1 MLRLPL
7 PLRTPESDP
16 ATPPAAPA
24 TPPAP
29 PEAPKPADP
38 PKAASGPTEAE
49 ILARVRAEY
58 GGASAEQVKA
68 ALALAKAAEEAKKTD
83 AENLATARAEAEAVK
98 VRASAL
104 EAALKGHADRE
115 LASLTDTQRAAVVA
129 LAGDDPAKVIPAINT
144 LRPTWLVESA
154 PKAPPGNTAPP
165 AGTAPTPGTPVP
177 AVDHKAKLAAL
188 EANPYAHADYL
199 ARHRREIYPDL

>member
-1 MLRLPL
+1 MFRPTS

-16 ATPPAAPA
+16 ATPPVVPA
-24 TPPAP
+24 QTPPAP
-29 PEAPKPADP
+29 EAQKPADP

-49 ILARVRAEY
+49 ILAKVRAEY
-58 GGASAEQVKA
+58 GGASAEEVKA
-68 ALALAKAAEEAKKTD
+68 ALALAKAAEEAKKSD
-83 AENLATARAEAEAVK
+83 AEKLATATAEAAAVK
-98 VRASAL
+98 ARASAL

-115 LASLTDTQRAAVVA
+115 LASLSDAQRAAVVA

-154 PKAPPGNTAPP
+154 PKAPPGNTAPMP
-165 AGTAPTPGTPVP
+165 GTAPAPGSPSP

-199 ARHRREIYPDL
+199 TRHRREIYPDL